1 MKVYNKETESKM
13 LLHFSQLNE
22 KEKRLYASMEVLRLG
37 YGGQKYI
44 IELFGISDYRVRAG
58 VAELNNPEL
67 LEEIPKGKIRRKG
80 GGRKKK
86 KLVIL
91 K

>member
-1 MKVYNKETESKM
+1 MVTYDKATEAKM

-22 KEKRLYASMEVLRLG
+22 KEKRFYASMEALRLG

-44 IELFGISDYRVRAG
+44 VELFRISDYRVRAG
-58 VAELNNPEL
+58 ITELNNPEL
-67 LEEIPKGKIRRKG
+67 LDEIPKGKIRREG

-86 KLVIL
+86 KSVIP